1 MRIIFAG
8 TPEFS
13 AQALKAIVDA
23 GIEVCLVLT
32 QPDRPKGRGL
42 KLQTSAVKQLAEQ
55 LGLPVAQPTSLKSEE
70 VQNLLRAQNAD
81 VMVVVAYGLLLPQAV
96 LDIPRFGCLNIHASL
111 LPRWRGAAPIQR
123 AIEAGDTKTGITIM
137 QMDVGLDTGNMLSVY
152 ETDISSV
159 ETAQTL
165 YERLAHIGAT
175 GIVETLQ
182 NLSELTAVPQ
192 PDDGVTYAHKLTK
205 DEAKVRWSESALM
218 IERKVRAFNPA
229 PCAWTTY
236 QDAPLKIWQAK
247 ALDGQGAAG
256 HIVKLSADEIIVG
269 TGNGLLS
276 ILELQAA
283 GAKRLHARSFLQ
295 GSTLKEGSMLGESE

>member
-55 LGLPVAQPTSLKSEE
+55 LNLSIAQPASLKSEE
-70 VQNLLRAQNAD
+70 VQNLLRSQNVD

-123 AIEAGDTKTGITIM
+123 AIEAGDIKTGVTIM
-137 QMDVGLDTGNMLSVY
+137 QMDAGLDTGDMLSVY
-152 ETDISSV
+152 EIDISSI
-159 ETAQTL
+159 ETTQTL
-165 YERLAHIGAT
+165 YERLADLGAK

-182 NLSELTAVPQ
+182 NLSNLTPIPQ

-205 DEAKVRWSESALM
+205 DEAKIKWGESALI
-218 IERKVRAFNPA
+218 IERKIRAFNPA
-229 PCAWTTY
+229 PCAWTLY
-236 QDAPLKIWQAK
+236 QGAPLKIWQAT
-247 ALDGQGAAG
+247 ALDGQAAAG
-256 HIVKLSADEIIVG
+256 CVVKLSADEIVVG

-283 GAKRLHARSFLQ
+283 GAKRLNTRSFLQ
-295 GSTLKEGSMLGESE
+295 GSTLSEGSLLGES